1 MTGFRHSA
9 IDWLPI
15 NRAPSS
21 PNQSKPEDAFFK
33 ILVDNGSLDL
43 SCIKSAD
50 GGIGHHGSVLMRLH
64 VLKEFHV
71 NPDVIRK
78 NRARERSWLLGE
90 RTLIIIYQ
98 ALALLEMVLWNPEN
112 HDMA

>member
-1 MTGFRHSA
+1 M
-9 IDWLPI
+9 

-21 PNQSKPEDAFFK
+21 PNQSKTEDAFFK

-50 GGIGHHGSVLMRLH
+50 GGIGHHGSVL
-64 VLKEFHV
+64 KEFHV

-78 NRARERSWLLGE
+78 NRARKRSWLLGE
-90 RTLIIIYQ
+90 RTLIIICQ
-98 ALALLEMVLWNPEN
+98 AISSFGVAGNGSLEPLES
-112 HDMA
+112 